1 MRLYKVNGVAHKVY
15 DTDDEMPLDLLV
27 ISDWRNGRVGE
38 WVLADDGSVIQI
50 LRRGKMVRRMGKD
63 KIREYIGTCTG
74 TFPVS
79 KTVKMDTSR
88 RDDIYSFGGRKAKD
102 RMINKKTLSNYEQK
116 FVALMSAG
124 IAPEKAY
131 LQAFPTENR
140 RYAFEQSGTL
150 VKTERIR
157 TAMKEELKPV
167 LEELGIS
174 EEYVLKTIKEVIHST
189 DRDETR
195 LKALFKLA
203 DIMDLEDKNN
213 TKVTQITG
221 ALFKG
226 FTNKEI
232 ESAERPQEIE

>member
-1 MRLYKVNGVAHKVY
+1 MRVYKVNGAEHKVY
-15 DTDDEMPLDLLV
+15 DADDEMPLDLLV
-27 ISDWRNGRVGE
+27 ISDWRNGRAGE
-38 WVLADDGSVIQI
+38 WVMADDGSVIQI
-50 LRRGKMVRRMGKD
+50 LRRGKMIRRMGKD
-63 KIREYIGTCTG
+63 KIREYVGTCTG

-79 KTVKMDTSR
+79 KTMKMDTSR
-88 RDDIYSFGGRKAKD
+88 RDDIYSFGGHKAKD

-195 LKALFKLA
+195 L
-203 DIMDLEDKNN
+203 
-213 TKVTQITG
+213 
-221 ALFKG
+221 
-226 FTNKEI
+226 
-232 ESAERPQEIE
+232 